1 MISIVKE
8 EQFANCITHSGT
20 MHADEVFSTAFLD
33 MYLGDVKVYRT
44 NYINY
49 DKVQEN
55 TLIYDV
61 GRGKYDHH
69 QPDAEKRENDIT
81 YCSFG
86 LIWREFGKDF
96 LKKYDIEYID
106 EVWSGIDKDLVEYI
120 DADDNGQFPKIEA
133 PYKVKT
139 LPGIIKIFN
148 PSYDSGEDES
158 EQFLLACNLAKMIL
172 KEEILYINGKVMAE
186 KSLIEELKD
195 ITDEKYV
202 ILDKF
207 LPYEDTILGDEKYNN
222 LLFVAYPSNR
232 GGYAIKV
239 IPKSLEDKTPRQ
251 NFPEEWAGLE
261 GEKLEQISGIEGLT
275 FCHTARFI
283 VSCKDI
289 DSVYK
294 VFDKIISWLLSK

>member
-1 MISIVKE
+1 MIKIVNN
-8 EQFANCITHSGT
+8 EQQANCITHSGT
-20 MHADEVFSTAFLD
+20 MHADEVFSTAFLE
-33 MYLGDVKVYRT
+33 MYLKDVRVYRT
-44 NYINY
+44 NYIDNS
-49 DKVQEN
+49 KVQEN
-55 TLIYDV
+55 TIIYDV

-69 QPDAEKRENDIT
+69 QPEAAKRENDIT

-86 LIWREFGKDF
+86 LLWKEYGKDF
-96 LKKYDIEYID
+96 LKNYDIKYVD
-106 EVWSGIDKDLVEYI
+106 EVWNGIDKDLVEYI

-139 LPGIIKIFN
+139 LPGIIKLFN

-158 EQFLLACNLAKMIL
+158 EQFLAACEVAKAIF
-172 KEEILYINGKVMAE
+172 KEEILYINGKVIAE
-186 KSLIEELKD
+186 EELKEELKD
-195 ITDEKYV
+195 LTDERYL

-207 LPYEDTILGDEKYNN
+207 LPYEDTILGDKKYSK

-239 IPKSLEDKTPRQ
+239 IPKSTEDKTARQ

-261 GEKLEQISGIEGLT
+261 GEELELISGIDGLI
-275 FCHTARFI
+275 FCHAARFI

-289 DSVYK
+289 DAVYK
-294 VFDKIISWLLSK
+294 VFDKIIA

>member
-44 NYINY
+44 NYINH

-186 KSLIEELKD
+186 KSLVEELKD

-261 GEKLEQISGIEGLT
+261 GEELEQISGIEGLT

-294 VFDKIISWLLSK
+294 VFDKIIS

>member
-1 MISIVKE
+1 MIKIVNN
-8 EQFANCITHSGT
+8 EQLANCITHSGT

-33 MYLGDVKVYRT
+33 LYLKDVKVYRT
-44 NYINY
+44 NYI
-49 DKVQEN
+49 DQSKVEKD
-55 TLIYDV
+55 TIVYDV

-69 QPDAEKRENDIT
+69 QPDAKKRDNDIT

-86 LIWREFGKDF
+86 LLWKEYGKDF
-96 LKKYDIEYID
+96 LKNYDIKYVD
-106 EVWSGIDKDLVEYI
+106 EVWNGIDKDLVEYI

-139 LPGIIKIFN
+139 LPGIIKLFN

-158 EQFLLACNLAKMIL
+158 EQFLAACEVAKAIF
-172 KEEILYINGKVMAE
+172 KEEILYINGKVIAE
-186 KSLIEELKD
+186 EELKEELKD
-195 ITDEKYV
+195 VTDEKYV

-207 LPYEDTILGDEKYNN
+207 LPYEDTILGNEKYNN

-239 IPKSLEDKTPRQ
+239 IPKSTEDKTARQ
-251 NFPEEWAGLE
+251 SFPEEWAGLE
-261 GEKLEQISGIEGLT
+261 GEELELVSGIDGLI

-283 VSCKDI
+283 VSCRDI
-289 DSVYK
+289 DTVYN
-294 VFDKIISWLLSK
+294 VFNKIIA

>member
-1 MISIVKE
+1 MISIVNE

-251 NFPEEWAGLE
+251 SFPEEWAGLE

-294 VFDKIISWLLSK
+294 VFDKIIS

>member
-1 MISIVKE
+1 MIKIVND
-8 EQFANCITHSGT
+8 EQLANCITHSGT

-33 MYLGDVKVYRT
+33 MYIKEVYVYRT
-44 NYINY
+44 NNIDYS
-49 DKVQEN
+49 KVSEN
-55 TLIYDV
+55 TYIYDV
-61 GRGKYDHH
+61 GRGKFDHH
-69 QPDAEKRENDIT
+69 QPNALKRDNDIT

-86 LIWREFGKDF
+86 LLWKEYGKDF
-96 LKKYDIEYID
+96 LKKYDIEYVD
-106 EVWSGIDKDLVEYI
+106 EVWNGIDKDLVEYI

-148 PSYDSGEDES
+148 PSFDSGEDES
-158 EQFLLACNLAKMIL
+158 EQFILACNLAKTIF
-172 KEEILYINGKVMAE
+172 KEEILYINGKVIAE
-186 KSLIEELKD
+186 KELLEDLKD

-207 LPYEDTILGDEKYNN
+207 LPYEETILGDEKYNN

-239 IPKSLEDKTPRQ
+239 IPKSAEDKTARQ
-251 NFPEEWAGLE
+251 SFPEEWAGLE
-261 GEKLEQISGIEGLT
+261 KEELEKVSGIEGLT

-283 VSCKDI
+283 VSCKNLNT
-289 DSVYK
+289 VYK
-294 VFDKIISWLLSK
+294 VFDKIID

>member
-1 MISIVKE
+1 MIKIVKE

-20 MHADEVFSTAFLD
+20 MHADEVFSTAFLE
-33 MYLGDVKVYRT
+33 MYLKDVRVYRT
-44 NYINY
+44 NNI
-49 DKVQEN
+49 DQSKVGDD
-55 TLIYDV
+55 TIIYDV
-61 GRGKYDHH
+61 GRGLYDHH
-69 QPDAEKRENDIT
+69 QPDAKKRENDIT

-86 LIWREFGKDF
+86 LLWKEYGKEF
-96 LKKYDIEYID
+96 LKNYDIKYVD
-106 EVWSGIDKDLVEYI
+106 EVWNGIDKDLVEYI

-139 LPGIIKIFN
+139 LPGIIKLFN

-158 EQFLLACNLAKMIL
+158 EQFLAACEVAKAIF
-172 KEEILYINGKVMAE
+172 KEEILYINGKVIAE
-186 KSLIEELKD
+186 EELKEELKD
-195 ITDEKYV
+195 ITNEKYV

-207 LPYEDTILGDEKYNN
+207 LPYEDTILGNEKYNN

-239 IPKSLEDKTPRQ
+239 IPKSIEDKTARQ
-251 NFPEEWAGLE
+251 SFPEEWAGLE
-261 GEKLEQISGIEGLT
+261 GEALEKISGIEGLT

-283 VSCKDI
+283 VSCKNI

-294 VFDKIISWLLSK
+294 VFNKIIA

>member
-44 NYINY
+44 NYINH

-86 LIWREFGKDF
+86 LIWREFGKEF

-186 KSLIEELKD
+186 KSLIEELKY

-261 GEKLEQISGIEGLT
+261 GEELEQISGIEGLT

-294 VFDKIISWLLSK
+294 VFDKIIS

>member
-1 MISIVKE
+1 MIKIVKE

-44 NYINY
+44 NYINH

-261 GEKLEQISGIEGLT
+261 GEELEQISGIEGLT

-294 VFDKIISWLLSK
+294 VFDKIIS

>member
-1 MISIVKE
+1 MIKIVNN
-8 EQFANCITHSGT
+8 EQLANCITHSGT

-33 MYLGDVKVYRT
+33 LYLKDVKVYRT
-44 NYINY
+44 NYI
-49 DKVQEN
+49 DQRKVEKDTIVYN
-55 TLIYDV
+55 V

-69 QPDAEKRENDIT
+69 QPDAKKRDNDIT

-86 LIWREFGKDF
+86 LLWKEYGKDF
-96 LKKYDIEYID
+96 LKNYDIKYVD
-106 EVWSGIDKDLVEYI
+106 EVWNGIDKDLVEYI

-139 LPGIIKIFN
+139 LPGIIKLFN

-158 EQFLLACNLAKMIL
+158 EQFLAACEVAKAIF
-172 KEEILYINGKVMAE
+172 KEEILYINGKVIAE
-186 KSLIEELKD
+186 EELKEELKD
-195 ITDEKYV
+195 VTDEKYV

-207 LPYEDTILGDEKYNN
+207 LPYEDTILGNEKYNN

-239 IPKSLEDKTPRQ
+239 IPKSTEDKTARQ
-251 NFPEEWAGLE
+251 SFPEEWAGLE
-261 GEKLEQISGIEGLT
+261 GEELELVSGIDGLI

-283 VSCKDI
+283 VSCRDI
-289 DSVYK
+289 DTVYN
-294 VFDKIISWLLSK
+294 VFNKIIA

>member
-44 NYINY
+44 NYINH

-261 GEKLEQISGIEGLT
+261 GEELEQISGIEGLT

-294 VFDKIISWLLSK
+294 VFDKIIS

>member
-1 MISIVKE
+1 MIKIVKE

-44 NYINY
+44 NYINH

-61 GRGKYDHH
+61 GRGKFDHH

-96 LKKYDIEYID
+96 LKKYDIDYID

-261 GEKLEQISGIEGLT
+261 GEELEQISGIEGLT

-294 VFDKIISWLLSK
+294 VFDKIIS